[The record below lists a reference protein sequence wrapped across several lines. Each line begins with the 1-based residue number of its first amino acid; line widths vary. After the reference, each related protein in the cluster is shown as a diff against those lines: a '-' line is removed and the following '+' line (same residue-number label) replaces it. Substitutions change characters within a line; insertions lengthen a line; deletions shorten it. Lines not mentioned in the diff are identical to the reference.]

1 MKEGVVFSIDKSGSF
16 TDKMTFKQR
25 TGGCRRVSH
34 VDIQGKS
41 ISGPENC
48 LCKGPET
55 GVCLVCSRKSKE
67 ESAARVEKVW
77 GEW

>member
-1 MKEGVVFSIDKSGSF
+1 MANLGRLI
-16 TDKMTFKQR
+16 TDKMTFTQR
-25 TGGCRRVSH
+25 TRECKGVSH
-34 VDIQGKS
+34 VDIQGKI
-41 ISGPENC
+41 ISGTRNY

-67 ESAARVEKVW
+67 ESAARVEKVR